1 MFNFMNDSISVGLAA
16 DQNSSAVPQF
26 WILVSGHYVLAGAD

>member
-1 MFNFMNDSISVGLAA
+1 MFNFMTDSISVGLAA

-26 WILVSGHYVLAGAD
+26 WVLVSSQYVLAGAN